1 MAEIRNRD
9 KEACA
14 FMKAVAKAI
23 EIKLPDILSKFITV
37 GYGIDHNG
45 WEKFSLQLDM
55 PMGERS
61 FGAVLQEEYE
71 RIIQGGKQ
79 HNTEQQ

>member
-1 MAEIRNRD
+1 MD
-9 KEACA
+9 KSPNSNEEASA
-14 FMKAVAKAI
+14 FLKAVAKAI
-23 EIKLPDILSKFITV
+23 EIKLPDISAKFITV
-37 GYGIDHNG
+37 GYGIDHG
-45 WEKFSLQLDM
+45 WEMFSLQLNM

-61 FGAVLQEEYE
+61 FGAVLQEEYG